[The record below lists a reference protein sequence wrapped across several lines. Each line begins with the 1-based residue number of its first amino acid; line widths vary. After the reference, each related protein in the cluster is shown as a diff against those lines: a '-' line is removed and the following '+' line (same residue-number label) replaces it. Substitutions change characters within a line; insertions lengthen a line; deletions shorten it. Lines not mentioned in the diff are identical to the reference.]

1 MTRWTRWA
9 VGIERE
15 KVNWVLGA
23 GIADFFTSLDHG
35 WVGTFLE
42 RRIAGER
49 VLRLVGKWL
58 SAGVMEDGV
67 WAASDQAAPQGGL
80 CEASHNDPYGQRWV
94 MRSARG
100 LPLVGAVAAVGR
112 CA

>member
-1 MTRWTRWA
+1 MTRWARWA

-67 WAASDQAAPQGGL
+67 WAASDQAAPQG
-80 CEASHNDPYGQRWV
+80 ASASPLLANVY
-94 MRSARG
+94 
-100 LPLVGAVAAVGR
+100 LPTSWTCGSRNGDAATRAGT
-112 CA
+112 